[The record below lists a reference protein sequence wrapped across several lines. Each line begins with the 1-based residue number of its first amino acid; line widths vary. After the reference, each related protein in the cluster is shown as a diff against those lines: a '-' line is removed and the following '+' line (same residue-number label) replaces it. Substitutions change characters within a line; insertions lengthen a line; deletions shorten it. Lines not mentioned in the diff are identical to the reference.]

1 MSSVVIPPIMTS
13 QGASPTPPATLN
25 SNLIALVASEVPD
38 YTATLP
44 GTLIEDL
51 SSTCTLALVTQDQA
65 RVDQINNLSP
75 LGINPA
81 LLNQLGLMFGI
92 QQGIGSNTSVYVVF
106 SGPAGYVIPSG
117 FIVSDGTYQYV
128 VQDGGVI
135 GTSGQ
140 SAQLFAVANQSGSWA
155 VAENTVTI
163 LITSVPSGYT
173 LTVTNP
179 STGVAGGPAQT
190 VQSYRSQVIQ
200 AFSNTVQGVATY
212 IKSLLLSVPGVNSRL
227 VSVIQ
232 VTGGWEVLCAGG
244 DPYQMAGAIYQG
256 AGDITRIIGSTTTA
270 NNVSVTVLDGE
281 DAYTV
286 TFVNPPAQ
294 TVTMSVTWNT
304 TLANFTSSA
313 IVNQLATPALV
324 SYINGIQVGQPLN
337 ELEMTAVFQNAIS
350 SILDSTDL
358 TTLTFT
364 VYLNGSSTPTSPS
377 AGTSIIPSPVIEG
390 YWTAAV
396 NAITVVQ
403 G

>member
-13 QGASPTPPATLN
+13 QGATPTPPATLN

-106 SGPAGYVIPSG
+106 TGPAGYVIPAG
-117 FIVSDGTYQYV
+117 FVVSDGTYQYV

-155 VAENTVTI
+155 VAEGTVTI
-163 LITSVPSGYT
+163 LVTSVPSGYT

-190 VQSYRSQVIQ
+190 VQSYRSQVLASWQIGG
-200 AFSNTVQGVATY
+200 QGY
-212 IKSLLLSVPGVNSRL
+212 SQYLQSLLEMVPGVVPRL
-227 VSVIQ
+227 IKILQVSN
-232 VTGGWEVLCAGG
+232 GWEILVGGG
-244 DPYQMAGAIYQG
+244 DPYLVGGAIYLGTLDLSTLQG
-256 AGDITRIIGSTTTA
+256 SSTTSL
-270 NNVSVTVLDGE
+270 NVTVSIVSPPDS
-281 DAYTV
+281 YIV
-286 TFVNPPAQ
+286 IFVNPEQ
-294 TVTMSVTWNT
+294 ITVTGTITWNT
-304 TLANFTSSA
+304 SSANFTSGTQ
-313 IVNQLATPALV
+313 VNQLAQVALTN
-324 SYINGIQVGQPLN
+324 YINSIHASDPINL
-337 ELEMTAVFQNAIS
+337 LEMENIFQTAVSSVLPSNLLTSLSFSIS
-350 SILDSTDL
+350 
-358 TTLTFT
+358 
-364 VYLNGSSTPTSPS
+364 LNGTVTPPN
-377 AGTSIIPSPVIEG
+377 AGTSIIPPTIPESYFFANVTG
-390 YWTAAV
+390 LS
-396 NAITVVQ
+396 VVQ

>member
-13 QGASPTPPATLN
+13 QGATPTPPATLN

-106 SGPAGYVIPSG
+106 SGPAGYVIPAG

-155 VAENTVTI
+155 VAEGTVTI
-163 LITSVPSGYT
+163 LVTSVPSGYT

-190 VQSYRSQVIQ
+190 VQSYRSQVLASWQIGG
-200 AFSNTVQGVATY
+200 QGY
-212 IKSLLLSVPGVNSRL
+212 SQYLQSLLEMVPGVVPRL
-227 VSVIQ
+227 IKILQVSS
-232 VTGGWEVLCAGG
+232 GWEILVGGG
-244 DPYQMAGAIYQG
+244 DPYLVGGAIYLGTLDLSTLQG
-256 AGDITRIIGSTTTA
+256 SSTTSL
-270 NNVSVTVLDGE
+270 NVTVSIVSPPDS
-281 DAYTV
+281 YTV
-286 TFVNPPAQ
+286 IFVNPEQ
-294 TVTMSVTWNT
+294 ITVTGTITWNT
-304 TLANFTSSA
+304 SSANFTSGTQ
-313 IVNQLATPALV
+313 VNQLAQVALTN
-324 SYINGIQVGQPLN
+324 YINSIHASDPINL
-337 ELEMTAVFQNAIS
+337 LEMENIFQTAVSSVLPSNLLTSLSFSIS
-350 SILDSTDL
+350 
-358 TTLTFT
+358 
-364 VYLNGSSTPTSPS
+364 LNGTVTPPN
-377 AGTSIIPSPVIEG
+377 AGTSIIPPTIPESYFFANVTG
-390 YWTAAV
+390 LS
-396 NAITVVQ
+396 VVQ